1 MRVVEKVREEY
12 QTVQKEVTKTVMQ
25 TQHQT
30 VMEWVQVPYTETVE
44 VRLERPKEIPLE
56 QTFEQMDV
64 NHDGIIDQ
72 QELRAAQEAQSKTR
86 AAPTFQPKYTP
97 QRTSVS
103 SHPALSKAGSVNSQ
117 TFEQMDV
124 NHDGIIDQQEFR
136 AAQETQQTF
145 EQMDVNHDGILDQQ
159 ELSVNSQTFE
169 QMDVNHDG
177 IIDQQEY
184 IRAEQEFKPQYIAPY
199 VVSETSRV
207 VSERVLSV
215 RESAADISADD
226 PIQFSAYGAQIE
238 QDVLPQYSYSRE
250 TPGRV
255 ISERVLS
262 VRESAADISADDHF
276 QFSAYGQYSSHGAPQ
291 NYYQPTTL
299 HHSSQIFYQ
308 PSMYGT
314 SPASYSQTYGQT
326 YGTG

>member
-30 VMEWVQVPYTETVE
+30 VMEWVQVPKQVEVEVPVEVKEMVTEQVLVQVPYTETVE

-145 EQMDVNHDGILDQQ
+145 KQMDVNAAR
-159 ELSVNSQTFE
+159 E
-169 QMDVNHDG
+169 
-177 IIDQQEY
+177 
-184 IRAEQEFKPQYIAPY
+184 A
-199 VVSETSRV
+199 
-207 VSERVLSV
+207 V
-215 RESAADISADD
+215 RELVCA
-226 PIQFSAYGAQIE
+226 
-238 QDVLPQYSYSRE
+238 
-250 TPGRV
+250 
-255 ISERVLS
+255 
-262 VRESAADISADDHF
+262 
-276 QFSAYGQYSSHGAPQ
+276 
-291 NYYQPTTL
+291 
-299 HHSSQIFYQ
+299 
-308 PSMYGT
+308 
-314 SPASYSQTYGQT
+314 
-326 YGTG
+326 